1 MFSKVDSKTSAEAPN
16 VGTKSTMPSIISTDL
31 KVIGNLVS
39 QGDVQV
45 EGEIEGDVKS
55 RNLTIGETGSV
66 DGEVNAD
73 VVQVSGTV
81 RGRINAKTVTLAK
94 SARVIGD
101 IAHESLAME
110 SGAHLEGQVSRL
122 DEVKGGASISTAAP
136 SGSKSDVAKPAAVAG
151 GKPDGGSV
159 SPSGSAAA
167 R

>member
-122 DEVKGGASISTAAP
+122 DEVKGGASISAASP
-136 SGSKSDVAKPAAVAG
+136 GGAKPDIAKSAAVAG
-151 GKPDGGSV
+151 GKPDGGFA
-159 SPSGSAAA
+159 SPSGSAAV

>member
-16 VGTKSTMPSIISTDL
+16 IGTKPTMPSIISTDL

-66 DGEVNAD
+66 NGEVHAD

-122 DEVKGGASISTAAP
+122 DDVKTGSATASTGM
-136 SGSKSDVAKPAAVAG
+136 GSIKPEPAKPGAVSGDKPG
-151 GKPDGGSV
+151 GV

>member
-1 MFSKVDSKTSAEAPN
+1 MFSKVNSKTSAEAPN

-45 EGEIEGDVKS
+45 EGEIEGDVRS

-66 DGEVNAD
+66 DGEIHAD
-73 VVQVSGTV
+73 VVQVNGTV

-122 DEVKGGASISTAAP
+122 DDVKAAAAPASAALGGAKP
-136 SGSKSDVAKPAAVAG
+136 EPAKPAAVAG
-151 GKPDGGSV
+151 AKPDVGD

>member
-16 VGTKSTMPSIISTDL
+16 VGTKSTMPSIVSTDL
-31 KVIGNLVS
+31 KINGNLVS

-45 EGEIEGDVKS
+45 EGEIEGDVRS

-66 DGEVNAD
+66 DGEIHAD
-73 VVQVSGTV
+73 VVLVSGTV
-81 RGRINAKTVTLAK
+81 KGRINAKTVTLAK

-122 DEVKGGASISTAAP
+122 DDVKAAAATASVALGGAKPEPA
-136 SGSKSDVAKPAAVAG
+136 KSAAVAG
-151 GKPDGGSV
+151 AKPDVGN
-159 SPSGSAAA
+159 SPSGSAGA

>member
-1 MFSKVDSKTSAEAPN
+1 MFSKVDSKSSAEAPN

-55 RNLTIGETGSV
+55 RNLIIGESGSV
-66 DGEVNAD
+66 DGEIHAD

-94 SARVIGD
+94 TARVMGD

-122 DEVKGGASISTAAP
+122 DDKKAEATAVATGIGG
-136 SGSKSDVAKPAAVAG
+136 AKPAAGAD
-151 GKPDGGSV
+151 GKPGLG
-159 SPSGSAAA
+159 SPSSGAATA